1 MPHTLCEGIYNFMEP
16 ILIADED
23 YVCNKCRKIR
33 SVRILDLFEQPI
45 ASLDKTVTQGGVD
58 DFQANTN
65 TNPTNH
71 NFSE

>member
-58 DFQANTN
+58 VTLDLLEAKI
-65 TNPTNH
+65 
-71 NFSE
+71 